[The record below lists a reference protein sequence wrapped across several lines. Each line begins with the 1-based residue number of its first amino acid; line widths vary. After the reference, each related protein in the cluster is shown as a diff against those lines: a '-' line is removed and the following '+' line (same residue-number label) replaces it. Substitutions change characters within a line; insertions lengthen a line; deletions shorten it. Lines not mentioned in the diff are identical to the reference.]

1 MAIMSKHVDLRPS
14 MVDVGTLNVLIC
26 MILTGG
32 QHLEDIKIDCVR
44 TLCQLTCSQDLHEVL
59 IHKRIIVAIVVLTNK
74 RGLVPSTVVDHLAAH
89 ALCNLS
95 RSKMS
100 HRSLVEDG
108 GTELLVA
115 LILRSQP
122 ITPSSVDLSCVV
134 LDSVNALARVGAS
147 ALMVGALLASGLVE
161 ALSSLSPRQ
170 LVDPRLSLCASQALA
185 ALSRSAAHRREL
197 VARGITTALIGLV
210 RESPTPQAKLLCA
223 EAFRNLSMEH
233 STRASMVAS
242 GVERVLV
249 DLGAILDDRDAEAHC
264 AAALANLSAHASQPK
279 GIVQVLLDTRRRAQH
294 ATAIETKNAKVQN
307 DESSNMADLIQGLL
321 AILDDKTRRALDQAM
336 ADCIGPHESSSAMPK
351 AAGGPACPALPPP
364 PPVNNKVPVWI
375 PKQGSIKWSP
385 RATFGDENNPVVLKL
400 QKLEN

>member
-1 MAIMSKHVDLRPS
+1 MLSTAGSTSSEVPCVAALVSLSASEVGRQLCVRERATSLLVLLSKSLRKPTVLRVVGAMAIMSKHVDLRPS

-185 ALSRSAAHRREL
+185 ALSRSAAHRRDL

-223 EAFRNLSMEH
+223 EAFRNLSMEN
-233 STRASMVAS
+233 STRASMVAC

-249 DLGAILDDRDAEAHC
+249 DLGAILDDRDTEAHC
-264 AAALANLSAHASQPK
+264 AAALANLFNRKASFKFFWTPGEKHNTLPQSNRKTPRFRM
-279 GIVQVLLDTRRRAQH
+279 TRA
-294 ATAIETKNAKVQN
+294 ATRQI
-307 DESSNMADLIQGLL
+307 
-321 AILDDKTRRALDQAM
+321 
-336 ADCIGPHESSSAMPK
+336 
-351 AAGGPACPALPPP
+351 
-364 PPVNNKVPVWI
+364 
-375 PKQGSIKWSP
+375 
-385 RATFGDENNPVVLKL
+385 
-400 QKLEN
+400 